1 MKTRNVIKF
10 FVAVVVSQ
18 LAGAVGALFTVSS
31 VSTWYTE
38 LTKPAFTPP
47 GWIFGPVWTMLYL
60 LMGVAAFLVW
70 KEGWSRN
77 GVRLALGLFLLQLA
91 LNALWSV
98 IFFGRNFVVW
108 AFIEII
114 LLWLAILSTALSFRR
129 ISRTAFWLMLPYLLW
144 VSFAGYL
151 NISIW
156 LLN

>member
-98 IFFGRNFVVW
+98 IFFGRNFVGW